1 MEYSR
6 ANNQTIQD
14 EVKGNIEPIHHNIKQ
29 KDQRHNEDSSDED
42 QEPHFGDFAKNNKPS
57 QALPARFDNMNK
69 VSTKTL

>member
-42 QEPHFGDFAKNNKPS
+42 
-57 QALPARFDNMNK
+57 
-69 VSTKTL
+69 